1 MSYGMGFALQQAVFG
16 VLRTDQEIP
25 ALVGDAVFDAAP
37 AGEVPAL
44 YVQLGPEAVRDASD
58 RTGGGAGHRF
68 TVLVVTHHAGFA
80 PAKQVAAAV
89 SDALVGGQFGLS
101 RGRLVSLRFERAVA
115 RQVGADARRE
125 IEMRFRARVQDG

>member
-16 VLRTDQEIP
+16 VLSTDQEIT

-58 RTGGGAGHRF
+58 GTGGGAEHRF

-101 RGRLVSLRFERAVA
+101 RGRLVSLRFERAIA
-115 RQVGADARRE
+115 RQVAADARRQ

>member
-1 MSYGMGFALQQAVFG
+1 MSYGMGFALQRAVFG
-16 VLRTDQEIP
+16 VLNTDQAVT

-37 AGEVPAL
+37 SGEVPAL
-44 YVQLGPEAVRDASD
+44 YVQLGAEAVRDASD
-58 RTGGGAGHRF
+58 GTGSGAEHRF
-68 TVLVVTHHAGFA
+68 TVLIVTYHAGFA

-89 SDALVGGQFGLS
+89 SDVLIGGQFALS

-115 RQVGADARRE
+115 RQVGADARRQ